1 MGTKT
6 LEINI
11 LEKILAPHVDFLR
24 NTTLRVQILENGLS
38 RQEIQD
44 WTKEKWKGM
53 KELLF
58 NESTLNCF
66 TVLFH
71 SAFDRDT
78 MHKFKGWFCKGY
90 NLSTLLFSP
99 KFFPKLDDV
108 ILFLH

>member
-1 MGTKT
+1 MVQKYNAIMGPET

-11 LEKILAPHVDFLR
+11 PEKLLAPHVDFLR
-24 NTTLRVQILENGLS
+24 NTALRVQILDNGLS

-44 WTKEKWKGM
+44 WTKENWKGM

-71 SAFDRDT
+71 SVLHRDRV
-78 MHKFKGWFCKGY
+78 HKFKG
-90 NLSTLLFSP
+90 
-99 KFFPKLDDV
+99 
-108 ILFLH
+108 